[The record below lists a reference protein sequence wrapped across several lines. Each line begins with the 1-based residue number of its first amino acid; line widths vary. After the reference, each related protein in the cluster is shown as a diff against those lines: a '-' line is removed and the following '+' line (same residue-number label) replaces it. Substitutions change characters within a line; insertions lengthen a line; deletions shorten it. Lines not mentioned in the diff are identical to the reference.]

1 MRSSRN
7 IYIEP
12 EVDPIQQVLDEDFSL
27 IYWACRKETNLI
39 TSDKSKETRVSQPI
53 TSQSPVLRVRDIR
66 DMTKNIFIGII
77 PRTSR
82 TCIPH
87 AISKDTSF

>member
-1 MRSSRN
+1 MTLN
-7 IYIEP
+7 GANNEVKQEYIEP
-12 EVDPIQQVLDEDFSL
+12 EVDPVQQVLNEDSSL

-66 DMTKNIFIGII
+66 DMTKNI
-77 PRTSR
+77 
-82 TCIPH
+82 
-87 AISKDTSF
+87 DTTNTEILID